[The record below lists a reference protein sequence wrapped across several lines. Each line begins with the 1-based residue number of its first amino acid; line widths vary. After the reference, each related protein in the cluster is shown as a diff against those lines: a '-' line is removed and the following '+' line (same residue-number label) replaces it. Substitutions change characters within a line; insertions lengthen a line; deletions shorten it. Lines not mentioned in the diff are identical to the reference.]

1 MKITYLFGAGAS
13 KNALPIVNEIPKRL
27 EFVIELLKSD
37 EFKLSD
43 SEKFADLSLNQSKR
57 EIQNVLIED
66 LEWLLEKSSN
76 HASIDTFAKKL
87 YIKGERD
94 NLNRLKL
101 SFSVYFVIEQFINK
115 ADMRYDSFFASL
127 LKDDVSKFPN
137 NVRVLSWN
145 YDMQFEKAFS
155 EYTDQREYSANQ
167 ALLNVIT
174 KYGYETPND
183 SRFSILKLNGSTN
196 LTQHVGWD
204 QYQYFSE
211 FGDELSIDVLSKAI
225 RNYASLRFGVAKGF
239 SGLSFAWER
248 FGEPEKDIILHAKKE
263 TANTVILIV
272 VGYSFP
278 YFNREIDR
286 DIIQNMKYLKKVY
299 FQAPDADNLKERFLS
314 IREDMPDE
322 RLVSRF
328 DVDQFLLPNE
338 L

>member
-27 EFVIELLKSD
+27 KFVIDLLKSD

-43 SEKFADLSLNQSKR
+43 SEKFADLNLNQSKR

-87 YIKGERD
+87 YIKRERD

-101 SFSVYFVIEQFINK
+101 SFSVYFVIEQFINR

-127 LKDDVSKFPN
+127 LKDDISKFPN

-155 EYTDQREYSANQ
+155 EYTNQREYSTNQ
-167 ALLNVIT
+167 AFLNVIT
-174 KYGYETPND
+174 KYGYDTPDD
-183 SRFSILKLNGSTN
+183 SKFSILKLNGSTN
-196 LTQHVGWD
+196 LMQHAGWD

-211 FGDELSIDVLSKAI
+211 FCDELSIDVLSKAI
-225 RNYASLRFGVAKGF
+225 RNYASLRFGAAKGF

-248 FGEPEKDIILHAKKE
+248 FGEPEKDIILHAKNE

-314 IREDMPDE
+314 IREDLPDE
-322 RLVSRF
+322 QLVSRF
-328 DVDQFLLPNE
+328 DVGQFLLPNE